1 MVLARSVRAGFVL
14 TRLTLCLRRFARR
27 VLHVLRHAGQA
38 LLVLDK
44 KRKRIG
50 RIEHVFRKFGT
61 QFRQFF
67 GNRLE
72 AKLLVFCQIGTGQSE
87 VAQLVVDDPAPRNG
101 QKSESRC
108 GFQRFVLAEQREVLA
123 QVSPVFAD
131 LRQVVVVGVAQFRAV
146 DDGVQMAHR
155 APGAR
160 QLFIRVF
167 ERRDEI
173 VPGVAAVG
181 SDLCDGRAARRDELI
196 HRRCDVSGVDFGE
209 ARQAR
214 KIQQRVGGQVLR
226 SVGRCTHED

>member
-1 MVLARSVRAGFVL
+1 M
-14 TRLTLCLRRFARR
+14 
-27 VLHVLRHAGQA
+27 RHARQA
-38 LLVLDK
+38 LLVLDE

-50 RIEHVFRKFGT
+50 RIEHVLRKFRT

-67 GNRLE
+67 GNRFE

-87 VAQLVVDDPAPRNG
+87 VAQLVVDDPAPRDG

-160 QLFIRVF
+160 QLFVRVF
-167 ERRDEI
+167 ERRDEV
-173 VPGVAAVG
+173 VPGVARAG
-181 SDLCDGRAARRDELI
+181 GDLRNSRAARRDEMI
-196 HRRCDVSGVDFGE
+196 HRRGDVFGANVGE
-209 ARQAR
+209 ARQGG
-214 KIQQRVGGQVLR
+214 KIQQRVGGQVLGQIWH
-226 SVGRCTHED
+226 SVGQCTHED